1 MKALALISLFVYLT
15 SLLSAQGPASWNQS
29 TAYTHPSLVINETTT
44 YLSLKNVASGIE
56 ITNTEFW
63 KPLDELV
70 PKDAPTG
77 QDDLPDVSTF
87 ADDADLLEAPDLNNS
102 SVEFASGTP
111 RIVRISVRGHIGTGD
126 DERFMA
132 FKTSGTSKVMV
143 RAIGPA
149 LGDLAEDLKNVSL
162 LDPEMTMYSGS
173 SSIPENSND
182 DYTSR
187 TDSAQIASL
196 SSSFYPSIPI
206 KSVESASIADYT
218 SGLYTSNV
226 RDKSYSSSY
235 GTRIGWVGIDM
246 TETNSTSGLLNVA
259 TRGIVKPGDG
269 AMFAAFE
276 IVGDANKTRK
286 IFLRGRGASL
296 AKFGVS
302 NVLSNIMLNLYEFDT
317 TNGGATLIV
326 GNKDYTTETN
336 SDEIASKAQSLLG
349 QPLDAKDPGMI
360 LDLKPGYY
368 TINIESESG
377 NTGNAWLGIDDIT
390 E

>member
-1 MKALALISLFVYLT
+1 MKTLSVISVFVYLT
-15 SLLSAQGPASWNQS
+15 SLLSAQGPAAWDQS
-29 TAYTHPSLVINETTT
+29 IDYTHPALVIDGTTT
-44 YLSLKNVASGIE
+44 YLSIKNVPANTD
-56 ITNTEFW
+56 ITNTTYW
-63 KPLDELV
+63 STLDSLV
-70 PKDAPTG
+70 PKETPSGSDSLTTPDASEVE
-77 QDDLPDVSTF
+77 DLDVPDS
-87 ADDADLLEAPDLNNS
+87 AGDS

-132 FKTSGTSKVMV
+132 FKTSGTSEVMV

-149 LGDLAEDLKNVSL
+149 LGDLAESLKDVSL

-173 SSIPENSND
+173 TSIPENSND

-187 TDSAQIASL
+187 SESAQIASL

-206 KSVESASIADYT
+206 KNVESASIAEYT
-218 SGLYTSNV
+218 SGTYSSNV

-276 IVGDANKTRK
+276 IVGDADKTRK

-317 TNGGATLIV
+317 TNGGATLIL

-336 SDEIASKAQSLLG
+336 SDEIATTAQSLLG